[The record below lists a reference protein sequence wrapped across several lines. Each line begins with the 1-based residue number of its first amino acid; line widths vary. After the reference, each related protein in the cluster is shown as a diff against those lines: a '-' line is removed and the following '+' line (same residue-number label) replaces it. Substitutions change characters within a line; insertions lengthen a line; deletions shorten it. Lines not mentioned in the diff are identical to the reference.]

1 MTSSPCILGLD
12 VSTTASK
19 AVCIDTEGSVLGQ
32 FATAHTLSSP
42 HPLWREQ
49 APEEWWRAMCKSIQ
63 GVLALPSVDAKA
75 VQAIGLTG
83 QMHGLVILDSHGEV
97 LRPAMLWNDG
107 RAGAQCDAI
116 RAQVGLDRLVAI
128 TGNDAFTG
136 FTAPKLLWVR
146 DQEPENFDRIAH
158 VLLPKDYI
166 RWQLSGKYAADKA
179 GAGGTLMLDLASRT
193 WASDLLNELSIPE
206 EWLPPTYEGTTTTGT
221 VSRACASETGLL
233 EGVPIYAG
241 GGDQAAQAVGVGAI
255 HPTTWAVTLGTS
267 GVVFAPCDHPRI
279 DPLGRAHAFP
289 HALPGTWHMMGVML
303 SAAGSLQWYHD
314 SFAGDIS
321 YDELLSEAADVAPG
335 SEGLF
340 FSPYLSGERTPH
352 ADPLVR
358 GSFIGLTSRHGRG
371 HLTRAVLEGVAYG
384 LRDNLLLLRASG
396 LPAPERIRISGGGA
410 KSTLWRQIL
419 ADVMGYPLN
428 VVEVTEGAAMGAALL
443 AGTGRGIWPSVQ
455 EACDATVSTREL
467 SVPGKFQSR
476 YSGLYEQFKEL
487 YPRLKDFYHS

>member
-1 MTSSPCILGLD
+1 MTSAPCILGLD

-19 AVCIDTEGSVLGQ
+19 AVCIDAEGSVLGQ
-32 FATAHTLSSP
+32 FATDHTLSSP
-42 HPLWREQ
+42 YPLWREQ
-49 APEEWWRAMCKSIQ
+49 APEDWWRAMCKSIQ

-83 QMHGLVILDSHGEV
+83 QMHGLVILDSDGKV

-107 RAGAQCDAI
+107 RAGAQCEAI
-116 RAQVGLDRLVAI
+116 RVQIGLERLVAI

-146 DQEPENFDRIAH
+146 DHEPENFDRIAQ

-166 RWQLSGKYAADKA
+166 RWQLSGEYAADKA

-193 WASDLLNELSIPE
+193 WASVLLKELNIPE
-206 EWLPPTYEGTTTTGT
+206 AWLPPTYEGTAATGT
-221 VSRACASETGLL
+221 VSRTCASETGLP

-255 HPTTWAVTLGTS
+255 HPNTWAITLGTS
-267 GVVFAPCDHPRI
+267 GVVFAPCEHPRI
-279 DPLGRAHAFP
+279 DSLGRAHAFP
-289 HALPGTWHMMGVML
+289 HALPETWHMMGVML
-303 SAAGSLQWYHD
+303 SAAGSLQWYRD
-314 SFAGDIS
+314 TFAGDTS
-321 YDELLSEAADVAPG
+321 YDKLLSEAADVPPG
-335 SEGLF
+335 GEGLF

-419 ADVMGYPLN
+419 ADIMGYPLN
-428 VVEVTEGAAMGAALL
+428 VVEVTEGAAMGTALL
-443 AGTGRGIWPSVQ
+443 AGTGSGIWSSVQ
-455 EACDATVSTREL
+455 EACDTTVSTREL
-467 SVPGKFQSR
+467 SEPGKYESR
-476 YSGLYEQFKEL
+476 YTDLYKQFRGL